1 MNGKHR
7 WGPRAS
13 ALLVGAVAA
22 AVAAF
27 AGSAASAGF
36 LAAKSPILAN
46 RLDPGNGLAAGKAVS
61 LRQAMG
67 GKAHRLTAD
76 DRATILKGL
85 RRDPLSRA
93 AIRVLGL
100 DQALGHDDAA
110 ARILLELS
118 DRISRR
124 DAATQIWLID
134 DRAHHNDLA
143 GTLSHYDAALSTS
156 PSSSA
161 LLYPAL
167 TKALAYPQIDKELA
181 PLIHQRRSW
190 VDGFVI
196 YATGNVTK
204 AADLG
209 RVLQAAAPLP
219 PSEERGVILS
229 QVLQRFAAQGDI
241 AGGREFAVRLM
252 GADGAALDSFTI
264 SNKTIAADLSPLT
277 WTVPGSGTILTELS
291 PKGRVEVLAPADAAG
306 PVLIRA
312 FVPRPGHYTLEQS
325 IKYPEGGDPLALE
338 WQAVCMKDEAGR
350 VFWSQRV
357 PALARNLRYRMELVI
372 PTGCTGIRF
381 ELSVLETDRSGQT
394 LMEIG
399 DLQLKRHA

>member
-1 MNGKHR
+1 
-7 WGPRAS
+7 
-13 ALLVGAVAA
+13 LLVGAVAV

-46 RLDPGNGLAAGKAVS
+46 RLDRGNGLAAGKAVS
-61 LRQAMG
+61 LRQALG
-67 GKAHRLTAD
+67 GKVHRLTAE
-76 DRATILKGL
+76 DRATILDGL

-100 DQALGHDDAA
+100 DQSLGHHDTA
-110 ARILLELS
+110 ARTLLELS

-124 DAATQIWLID
+124 DPATQIWLID
-134 DRAHHNDLA
+134 DRAHHSDLA

-167 TKALAYPQIDKELA
+167 TKALAYPQIDSELA

-196 YATGNVTK
+196 YATANVAK

-209 RVLQAAAPLP
+209 RVLRAAAPLP
-219 PSEERGVILS
+219 ASKERGVILS
-229 QVLQRFAAQGDI
+229 QVLQRFAADGDI

-252 GADGAALDSFTI
+252 GANGAALDNFAI
-264 SNKTIAADLSPLT
+264 SSKTIATNLSPLT

-306 PVLIRA
+306 TVLTRT
-312 FVPRPGHYTLEQS
+312 FVPRPGPYTLEQS
-325 IKYPEGGDPLALE
+325 IKYPERGDPLALE
-338 WQAVCMKDEAGR
+338 WRAVCVKREAGR
-350 VFWSQRV
+350 VFWSQQV
-357 PALARNLRYRMELVI
+357 PPLARNSRYRMDLVI
-372 PTGCTGIRF
+372 PGDCTGIRF
-381 ELSVLETDRSGQT
+381 ELDVLETDRSGQT
-394 LMEIG
+394 FMEIG